1 LELIIFNYQS
11 LKYFK
16 NSVVNKMGWNIGSE
30 AREIDSKSLK
40 ERLKIEKTTIKRI
53 GFAVLF
59 YFVTMVI
66 FSIVI

>member
-1 LELIIFNYQS
+1 
-11 LKYFK
+11 
-16 NSVVNKMGWNIGSE
+16 MGWNIGSE